1 MDSNEYAGCQYWEST
16 GTMLTGRLAGQK
28 SAVYARRFRR
38 VLEFI
43 CVIAMLVGSS
53 YLINGLMIQEEYH
66 MAGLRTEIMS
76 LERENDTDR
85 MEVARLEAP
94 ARIEE
99 IAEQDLGMVVPGK
112 AVFGSADQTAH
123 AQAVRD

>member
-1 MDSNEYAGCQYWEST
+1 MDSNEYAGSQYWEST

-53 YLINGLMIQEEYH
+53 YLINGLMIQ
-66 MAGLRTEIMS
+66 
-76 LERENDTDR
+76 
-85 MEVARLEAP
+85 ARLEAP

>member
-1 MDSNEYAGCQYWEST
+1 MDSNEYAGSQYWEST

-53 YLINGLMIQEEYH
+53 YLINGLMIQEEYQLCLWKEK
-66 MAGLRTEIMS
+66 MTRIVWKWQDWKLLRV
-76 LERENDTDR
+76 L
-85 MEVARLEAP
+85 
-94 ARIEE
+94 
-99 IAEQDLGMVVPGK
+99 K
-112 AVFGSADQTAH
+112 K
-123 AQAVRD
+123 

>member
-1 MDSNEYAGCQYWEST
+1 M
-16 GTMLTGRLAGQK
+16 
-28 SAVYARRFRR
+28 
-38 VLEFI
+38 LEFI

-76 LERENDTDR
+76 LERENDTHR

>member
-1 MDSNEYAGCQYWEST
+1 MDSNEYAGSQYWEST

-66 MAGLRTEIMS
+66 MAGLRTGIKS
-76 LERENDTDR
+76 L
-85 MEVARLEAP
+85 EVARLEAP